1 MKVENEVQPSPDRIE
16 AFLASEGP
24 VVMVNLLKFKEKAS
38 YPDGRDAEL
47 SGREAYL
54 RYGRETKKLVESAGG
69 RFIFGGSVNGILLG
83 QVEELWDEVGLVEYP
98 SSKALLEI
106 ASSPAF
112 QEIEVHRIA
121 GLAGQLNITTTA
133 SALGG

>member
-1 MKVENEVQPSPDRIE
+1 MKVENEVQPSPDRIQ

-54 RYGRETKKLVESAGG
+54 RYGREMKKLVESAGG

-83 QVEELWDEVGLVEYP
+83 QVEELWDEVGL
-98 SSKALLEI
+98 
-106 ASSPAF
+106 
-112 QEIEVHRIA
+112 Q
-121 GLAGQLNITTTA
+121 
-133 SALGG
+133 